1 MPKKWSEV
9 VANPEYQALPDDQ
22 KEAARAQYFQEVVAP
37 QVSPDQ
43 VQAARA
49 EFDADTG
56 PKASKGITAP
66 RAADVPLPSGQQR
79 YTDDELSPEAM
90 APERPRTAADYGAEA
105 KRGLELAGR
114 TVAKVGASIP
124 DLVLAPATMV
134 VNKGLDAAGVDPK
147 YHQITVNQL
156 VDQGINAAG
165 LPVPETT
172 AEKFV
177 DAAGQGLGGVATGTA
192 VGSALVRSAS
202 PVASGLGN
210 ALTSNLGQQT
220 IGGLA
225 SGTAVE
231 AARENG
237 ASPLAQLAAGIGA
250 GAAPGLASLAGQGG
264 KALVASS
271 FGKVDP
277 ETQALART
285 AQAEGIPLKASQVSS
300 SKVAKAIDS
309 VTGQV
314 PFSGSASFT
323 DAQQRAFNAAVARTI
338 GETADKI
345 TPQVFAQA
353 KQRIGS
359 EFDRL
364 AAAASLPLDP
374 QTTSKLRQVVQ
385 DTRDFYGD
393 DSARLVTNVINRLA
407 NQNINGV
414 VPGKAFQSIDSQ
426 ITRAMASGGEKTV
439 PLGDLQEALRDA
451 VQKNLSPED
460 TAAWATAR
468 QQYRDLKTIEPLI
481 AKEGQTS
488 GNISPAALMGRVTAN
503 NAGRSSMAAGRRG
516 DLGDLAA
523 IGQRF
528 VKDTVPDS
536 GTARRIAIQDAL
548 KNIGL
553 LGAGA
558 GATYAGTGAAAAS
571 LGGLVGTSRFT
582 QNLLQD
588 PAIVNKLIGLGYPRD
603 AAIRALQ
610 GTANP
615 ALVGSRLAAQP

>member
-1 MPKKWSEV
+1 MATLE
-9 VANPEYQALPDDQ
+9 QL
-22 KEAARAQYFQEVVAP
+22 EAAL
-37 QVSPDQ
+37 
-43 VQAARA
+43 
-49 EFDADTG
+49 
-56 PKASKGITAP
+56 
-66 RAADVPLPSGQQR
+66 RAADAAGNTEDAQRLAQAYAQARGVSPQASAPTAQTHASDVPYANGQSP
-79 YTDDELSPEAM
+79 YSDADLMPEAM
-90 APERPRTAADYGAEA
+90 APERTRSLSDYTDQA
-105 KRGLELAGR
+105 KRGVELAGR

-124 DLVLAPATMV
+124 DLVLAPATAL
-134 VNKGLDAAGVDPK
+134 VNRGLDAAGVDPK

-156 VDQGINAAG
+156 VDQGVNAAG

-177 DAAGQGLGGVATGTA
+177 DAAGQGLGGVATGA
-192 VGSALVRSAS
+192 GVGGALARSAS
-202 PVASGLGN
+202 PVTSALGN
-210 ALTSNLGQQT
+210 TLTSNLGQQAV
-220 IGGLA
+220 GGLA
-225 SGTAVE
+225 SGAAVE

-237 ASPLAQLAAGIGA
+237 ASPLTQLAVGIGA
-250 GAAPGLASLAGQGG
+250 GAAPGLSSLVGQGS
-264 KALVASS
+264 KAALAQT

-300 SKVAKAIDS
+300 SKVAKAVDS

-314 PFSGSASFT
+314 PFSGSASFS
-323 DAQQRAFNAAVARTI
+323 DAQQKAFNAAVARTI

-353 KQRIGS
+353 RNRIGS

-364 AAAASLPLDP
+364 AAAANLPLDP
-374 QTTSKLRQVVQ
+374 QTTQRLKQVVD

-393 DSARLVTNVINRLA
+393 DSARLVSNVINRLA
-407 NQNINGV
+407 NQNVAGV

-426 ITRAMASGGEKTV
+426 ITKAMASGGEKTV

-451 VQKNLSPED
+451 VQNNLSPED

-488 GNISPAALMGRVTAN
+488 GNVSPAALMGRVNAN
-503 NAGRSSMAAGRRG
+503 NAGKSSMAAGRRG

-528 VKDTVPDS
+528 VKETVSDS
-536 GTARRIAIQDAL
+536 GTAKRIAIQDAL
-548 KNIGL
+548 GKVGL
-553 LGAGA
+553 VGAGA
-558 GATYAGTGAAAAS
+558 GASYAGAGTTAAS
-571 LGGLVGTSRFT
+571 LAGLVGTSRIT

-588 PAIVNKLIGLGYPRD
+588 PAIVNKLIGLGYPREQ
-603 AAIRALQ
+603 AISALQ